1 MFREKRWLL
10 TIFLLLLMG
19 FTYQVADFHAEHP
32 LGENF
37 WGLLAGVWLG
47 EFILGLLVIAIPRGS
62 GRVLPF
68 HFGNMIVAIFYLIYV
83 FGLIFFAAGMS
94 FRGLL
99 LWEVGGALAALF
111 LHILFAFARQDSE
124 DASCAISSAVSARRE
139 FQIRLQGIALE
150 KSEMISGNGKL
161 RDMLNELQDA
171 ARCAA
176 DSVPGSERED
186 EAIRAGLDELEK
198 SEDPEE
204 MILNADRLAGKFKL
218 RQNIIKTLR

>member
-19 FTYQVADFHAEHP
+19 FTYQIADFHAAHP
-32 LGENF
+32 LSDKF
-37 WGLLAGVWLG
+37 WCLLAGVWLA
-47 EFILGLLVIAIPRGS
+47 EFLLGLLVIAIPRGAE
-62 GRVLPF
+62 RTLPF
-68 HFGNMIVAIFYLIYV
+68 HFGNMVVAIFYLVYV
-83 FGLIFFAAGMS
+83 TGLIFFTGNMS
-94 FRGLL
+94 LRGLL

-124 DASCAISSAVSARRE
+124 DADAAISSSVSARRE

-150 KSEMISGNGKL
+150 KNEIISGNGKL

-198 SEDPEE
+198 SEDSEE